1 MRQLNR
7 NFRTSAI
14 ALACMTALV
23 EAAVGGT
30 VVAAP
35 EAAKPT
41 LTRAQKQAAQV
52 EVLEK
57 RIAADTAKLAEV
69 KLDIETASRL
79 DGVVAGSAI
88 IARIGRAD
96 TSKEV
101 AARVL
106 GIKEDDNGSR
116 RYKLAFGEGF
126 EADAA
131 IIQASQIIRVLVE
144 DAVAEV
150 AAEPTPVGYV
160 DNVQVG
166 VNEYDQPV
174 NALGEVIAA

>member
-14 ALACMTALV
+14 MMAVMSAVIADGALAA
-23 EAAVGGT
+23 GG
-30 VVAAP
+30 VAA
-35 EAAKPT
+35 EVVKPT
-41 LTRAQKQAAQV
+41 LTRAQKQAAQI

-88 IARIGRAD
+88 IARIGRAE

-116 RYKLAFGEGF
+116 RYKIAFGEGF
-126 EADAA
+126 DADAA

-160 DNVQVG
+160 DNVEVG
-166 VNEYDQPV
+166 RNEYDQPI
-174 NALGEVIAA
+174 NSSGEVIAA